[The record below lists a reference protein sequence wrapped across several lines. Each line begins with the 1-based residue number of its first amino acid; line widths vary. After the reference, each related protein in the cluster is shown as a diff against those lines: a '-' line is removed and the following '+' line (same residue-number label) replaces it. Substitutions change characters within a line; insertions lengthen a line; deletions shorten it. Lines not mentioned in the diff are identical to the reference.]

1 MTILDTRAVTL
12 NQKYTVSGLAAAQNA
27 YLTITNDSPFLVS
40 YYFDNDSGNTRE
52 LPPTSIVENEEA
64 SQAAP
69 SVRIGSPGWQ
79 GSITVQ
85 TSAPLGGVA
94 GTNPQAQQ
102 VTIEGFAVRR
112 SVSRY
117 SLARNIN
124 VGNSVTVSNASELI
138 AGGDTDGLITH
149 AENQP
154 GTQYVDLEP
163 THSLAATNYGLKLQY
178 WNGSAYV
185 TVATFD
191 NLGALVA
198 FAGLSNTGGPTSLSG
213 GAITNIAGQALAG
226 ALGVVVTPPAPAK
239 VVVTALTLQTILSF
253 TPTVDG
259 HYRANIT
266 AVLANG
272 TSGNAI
278 RAQVN
283 YADAGGVGRS
293 SNFQLI
299 SGSTSLIAAA
309 VSSFVNGAWAGV
321 PLYFFAKAGTA
332 ISIQFQDPTNT
343 PNDTVSAALER
354 IG

>member
-1 MTILDTRAVTL
+1 MSILDTRAVTL
-12 NQKYTVSGLAAAQNA
+12 GQKYTVSGIAAAQNTF
-27 YLTITNDSPFLVS
+27 LTITNDSPFLVS

-69 SVRIGSPGWQ
+69 SLRVGSPGWG
-79 GSITVQ
+79 GSITIQ

-102 VTIEGFAVRR
+102 VTIEGFATRR
-112 SVSRY
+112 TVSRY

-124 VGNSVTVSNASELI
+124 VGNSVTVGNSSELV
-138 AGGDTDGLITH
+138 AGGDPDGLITH
-149 AENQP
+149 LEAGP

-163 THSLAATNYGLKLQY
+163 THSITANNYGLKLQY
-178 WNGSAYV
+178 WNGTAYV

-191 NLGALVA
+191 SLGALIA
-198 FAGLSNTGGPTSLSG
+198 LAGLSVAGGP
-213 GAITNIAGQALAG
+213 INNVAGQTTGG
-226 ALGVVVTPPAPAK
+226 ALGVDVMPTAPVK

-259 HYRANIT
+259 WYRANIT

-278 RAQVN
+278 TAKVN
-283 YADAGGVGRS
+283 YQDATAVNRS

-299 SGSTSLIAAA
+299 SGSTSLIGAG

-321 PLYFFAKAGTA
+321 PLFFFAKAGTA
-332 ISIQFQDPTNT
+332 ISIQYQDPTNT

-354 IG
+354 LG